1 MAARSIVSLNP
12 TDRTAG
18 LLSLANLSG
27 PQPEAVPTLTSAL
40 ATAIGTLKTDIVTEV
55 ARVAGIS
62 HLKAQDS
69 VEHVFD
75 SIREALEK
83 GEKVEFR
90 GFGVFRV
97 KERKIGLG
105 RNLKTGESVPIAPGK
120 TVKFKPS
127 IRFFQ

>member
-1 MAARSIVSLNP
+1 MI
-12 TDRTAG
+12 
-18 LLSLANLSG
+18 
-27 PQPEAVPTLTSAL
+27 
-40 ATAIGTLKTDIVTEV
+40 KTDIVTEV

-62 HLKAQDS
+62 HIKAQDS

-97 KERKIGLG
+97 KERKKGLG
-105 RNLKTGESVPIAPGK
+105 RNLKTGQSVPIAPGK

>member
-1 MAARSIVSLNP
+1 MIKA
-12 TDRTAG
+12 
-18 LLSLANLSG
+18 
-27 PQPEAVPTLTSAL
+27 
-40 ATAIGTLKTDIVTEV
+40 DIVAEV
-55 ARVAGIS
+55 ARVSGIS

-69 VEHVFD
+69 VERVFT
-75 SIREALEK
+75 SIREALER

-97 KERKIGLG
+97 KERKKGLG

>member
-1 MAARSIVSLNP
+1 MIKADIVS
-12 TDRTAG
+12 
-18 LLSLANLSG
+18 
-27 PQPEAVPTLTSAL
+27 
-40 ATAIGTLKTDIVTEV
+40 EV

-69 VEHVFD
+69 VEEVFN

-97 KERKIGLG
+97 KERKKGLG
-105 RNLKTGESVPIAPGK
+105 RNLKTGESVPISPGK